1 MSMSPAPRAST
12 PVILSA
18 VVAILAALLVFVS
31 MSLAFLGVWLGAAQ
45 ASALAPFPPF
55 VRTAALAVTGFTI
68 ALSAF
73 GVATGIGLILLRD
86 WARISI
92 LTWGGFSVFFGV
104 FGVVIALATTLFS
117 PPEVADLPAGTMPG
131 LRLLLLCIYG
141 APIIVGAWWLFVFS
155 RENVKAQFARAAGL
169 RAPAKPGPPVPISVL
184 AWLYLTTAA
193 HVVVFPFLPFSIPII
208 LFGHLVSGKAGGF
221 VYALLCLIFMVAGVG
236 LLKLKLWSYPLT
248 LGLQLV
254 FLASGIVT
262 FLSPNY
268 PSQVAALTQR
278 VQDAMHLPDN
288 PYFRPDYSHQ
298 VRWSIFLGLFVA
310 AAVIAMLFCYRQR
323 FMQAALSAAALRTNR
338 ISS

>member
-104 FGVVIALATTLFS
+104 FGVVIALATIFFS
-117 PPEVADLPAGTMPG
+117 PPEVAD
-131 LRLLLLCIYG
+131 
-141 APIIVGAWWLFVFS
+141 
-155 RENVKAQFARAAGL
+155 
-169 RAPAKPGPPVPISVL
+169 
-184 AWLYLTTAA
+184 
-193 HVVVFPFLPFSIPII
+193 
-208 LFGHLVSGKAGGF
+208 
-221 VYALLCLIFMVAGVG
+221 
-236 LLKLKLWSYPLT
+236 
-248 LGLQLV
+248 
-254 FLASGIVT
+254 
-262 FLSPNY
+262 
-268 PSQVAALTQR
+268 
-278 VQDAMHLPDN
+278 
-288 PYFRPDYSHQ
+288 
-298 VRWSIFLGLFVA
+298 
-310 AAVIAMLFCYRQR
+310 
-323 FMQAALSAAALRTNR
+323 
-338 ISS
+338 

>member
-86 WARISI
+86 WARIS
-92 LTWGGFSVFFGV
+92 VFFGV

-155 RENVKAQFARAAGL
+155 RENVKAQFARAAGP

-221 VYALLCLIFMVAGVG
+221 VYALLCL
-236 LLKLKLWSYPLT
+236 
-248 LGLQLV
+248 
-254 FLASGIVT
+254 
-262 FLSPNY
+262 
-268 PSQVAALTQR
+268 
-278 VQDAMHLPDN
+278 
-288 PYFRPDYSHQ
+288 
-298 VRWSIFLGLFVA
+298 
-310 AAVIAMLFCYRQR
+310 
-323 FMQAALSAAALRTNR
+323 
-338 ISS
+338 

>member
-1 MSMSPAPRAST
+1 MSMSPVPRAST
-12 PVILSA
+12 AVILAA
-18 VVAILAALLVFVS
+18 VVAILTALLVFVS
-31 MSLAFLGVWLGAAQ
+31 MSLAFFGAWLGTAQ
-45 ASALAPFPPF
+45 TSALAAFPPL

-73 GVATGIGLILLRD
+73 GVATGIGLILLRN

-92 LTWGGFSVFFGV
+92 LIWGGFSVFFGV
-104 FGVVIALATTLFS
+104 FGIAIALATTLFS
-117 PPEVADLPAGTMPG
+117 PPEVADLPPGTIQG

-141 APIIVGAWWLFVFS
+141 APIIVGGWWLFLFS
-155 RENVKAQFARAAGL
+155 RENVRAQFAGPAGPL
-169 RAPAKPGPPVPISVL
+169 PPAKPGPPVPISVL
-184 AWLYLTTAA
+184 AWLYITTAA
-193 HVVVFPFLPFSIPII
+193 HVVILPFLPFSIPII

-248 LGLQLV
+248 LGLQLA

-268 PSQVAALTQR
+268 PSQIAAVTQR
-278 VQDAMHLPDN
+278 VHDAMHLPDY
-288 PYFRPDYSHQ
+288 PYFRPDYPHP
-298 VRWSIFLGLFVA
+298 VRWSIFLVLFVA

-323 FMQAALSAAALRTNR
+323 FMQAALSAAALHTDRVN
-338 ISS
+338 S